1 MLKFAQTYS
10 YTWQKLLGV
19 ESIGYLCRNNKV
31 LKCLYD
37 RKLDIEDINNKNI
50 YEEFIN
56 TINMITNSIIGLKA
70 PFETNINLQDRKYHL
85 DKSDIF
91 TEEIPLPIFNQN
103 NLIKILIDAYSN
115 IIDNLTKCL
124 NDYNANN
131 KLLSTANLDHINN
144 FNNEEFNSIKDFISF
159 KYDNIKITMTALIEF
174 TDDAS
179 ILETFLNIYQKYIV
193 IFGVTDTS
201 NSVARD
207 SYLTDIC
214 KLAVPSSIS
223 NITKMTEKNI
233 KVSKF
238 LFKIASCFQSLDTSS
253 WIIIFDALQR
263 IYFIL
268 LNSKLI
274 LNIKEEF
281 DIDVL
286 IRNLEENVK
295 NSYPQ
300 NSKMVKSV
308 LRSSKLIVKVQD
320 QQITDNKDKDE
331 EEHYHE
337 QVNEGKVDPEGSEP
351 EEINRKSVPDNEV
364 VVNTVNPQEKLSKSS
379 LLPTDKSETFN
390 VDHDKDK
397 DKDNKK
403 QNEDKYLKLNEEE
416 IIKLQP
422 AVSVSE
428 KPEVSGPT
436 GISGLFSTISS
447 R

>member
-1 MLKFAQTYS
+1 
-10 YTWQKLLGV
+10 
-19 ESIGYLCRNNKV
+19 
-31 LKCLYD
+31 
-37 RKLDIEDINNKNI
+37 
-50 YEEFIN
+50 
-56 TINMITNSIIGLKA
+56 
-70 PFETNINLQDRKYHL
+70 
-85 DKSDIF
+85 
-91 TEEIPLPIFNQN
+91 
-103 NLIKILIDAYSN
+103 
-115 IIDNLTKCL
+115 
-124 NDYNANN
+124 
-131 KLLSTANLDHINN
+131 
-144 FNNEEFNSIKDFISF
+144 
-159 KYDNIKITMTALIEF
+159 
-174 TDDAS
+174 
-179 ILETFLNIYQKYIV
+179 
-193 IFGVTDTS
+193 
-201 NSVARD
+201 
-207 SYLTDIC
+207 
-214 KLAVPSSIS
+214 
-223 NITKMTEKNI
+223 
-233 KVSKF
+233 
-238 LFKIASCFQSLDTSS
+238 
-253 WIIIFDALQR
+253 
-263 IYFIL
+263 
-268 LNSKLI
+268 
-274 LNIKEEF
+274 
-281 DIDVL
+281 
-286 IRNLEENVK
+286 
-295 NSYPQ
+295 
-300 NSKMVKSV
+300 MVKSV